1 MTKASHIC
9 PACGSEAPGDRFIC
23 QPCGDD
29 LARDLGDIP
38 ALVEQL
44 DIDLSKQHG
53 TRLGDGVGGSETVD
67 AQDAPYAGTLTPK
80 PIPYDLRASE
90 ALTDLKIV
98 LVGWTR
104 VLVEDRNQPWPQD
117 DPVSISRWLMCR
129 VDLIRDHEAGDEAI
143 REVRAAVKKARR
155 TLDRKRELIYAGPC
169 EVKDCTEHLY
179 ARPKAKEVVCTA
191 CGSIH
196 DVKERREWM
205 QAAIDGM
212 LVTPAEAATLLT
224 YFELRSDRTRTRNLI
239 VVWAKRK
246 RLLPHGVNLRG
257 DATYRFGE
265 VLSMVAAE
273 EAKAS

>member
-1 MTKASHIC
+1 MTKTSHVC
-9 PACGSEAPGDRFIC
+9 PACKSEAPGDRFIC
-23 QPCGDD
+23 QPCGDW
-29 LARDLGDIP
+29 LAHDLGDIP

-44 DIDLSKQHG
+44 EIDLSKQHG
-53 TRLGDGVGGSETVD
+53 VQLGKGKPGTETVD
-67 AQDAPYAGTLTPK
+67 AEDKKYAGTLTPK

-143 REVRAAVKKARR
+143 REVRTAVKKARR

-191 CGSIH
+191 CRSIH
-196 DVKERREWM
+196 DVAERREWM
-205 QAAIDGM
+205 MDAIRDM
-212 LVTPAEAATLLT
+212 LTTPSEAVTLLT
-224 YFELRSDRTRTRNLI
+224 YFGLRHDRKQAANLI
-239 VVWAKRK
+239 STWAKRK
-246 RLLPHGVNLRG
+246 RLLPHGVNLKG
-257 DATYRFGE
+257 HATFRFGE
-265 VLSMVAAE
+265 VMDMMFAE
-273 EAKAS
+273 ETRVG